1 MNLRA
6 LSGDFGWLVRPL
18 TDEDIPDILRLCA
31 GNPQFYRFH
40 PPAATRESILADMS
54 ALPPKAQKRDKYYLG
69 YFSGAAL
76 LCVLDL
82 ILHYPQPEC
91 AYIGFFMLRREE
103 QGRGVASTVLAALA
117 DAMHRDGIR
126 TLHLAVDRE
135 NPQSTTFWTKNSFVP
150 CGCKVESRSP
160 YLPMHR
166 AL

>member
-1 MNLRA
+1 MNLRS
-6 LSGDFGWLVRPL
+6 LSGEFGWLVRPL

-54 ALPPKAQKRDKYYLG
+54 ALPPKAQKQDKYYLG
-69 YFSGAAL
+69 YFSPTAL
-76 LCVLDL
+76 LCVRDL

-103 QGRGVASTVLAALA
+103 QGSGVASALIAALA
-117 DAMHRDGIR
+117 DVLQREGIR
-126 TLHLAVDRE
+126 TLHLAVDRD
-135 NPQSTTFWTKNSFVP
+135 NPQSTAFWTKNGFIP
-150 CGCKVESRSP
+150 GNCKAETLSH
-160 YLPMHR
+160 YLPMQR